1 MAVGIKQIAETAGVS
16 TATVSHVINHTR
28 FVSEET
34 TRKVEKAMEE
44 LSYSP
49 NYLAKMLKEK
59 KSNMIGL
66 VIPDIS
72 NFFFTEIAA
81 AVEKKLSGSGYNLVL
96 CSSDEDPEKEKEK
109 IAHILTYI
117 PAGII
122 IAPTDRT
129 CDYKGLLGN
138 LPAVYV
144 DRKVERIAGDS
155 VRMDSRSA
163 VSNAVGYLIASG
175 HSEIGFIGG
184 VAGISTTDER
194 YQGYISALLEA
205 GLKPDPSLISFGD
218 SRIQSGY
225 DSCRILIERNRNMS
239 ALFVSNNLMC
249 IGAMKYL
256 VQHSIRV
263 PEDISIIGFDDY
275 DWTEITNPALS
286 TIKQPA
292 DKMGEIAASLLLSR
306 IADPDKP
313 IEEIVLDGRLVLRNS
328 CIGKNL
334 ADIRTCSE

>member
-44 LSYSP
+44 LSYCP

-96 CSSDEDPEKEKEK
+96 CSSDEDPAREKEK
-109 IAHILTYI
+109 IAHILTYF

-122 IAPTDRT
+122 IAPTDRSF
-129 CDYKGLLGN
+129 DYRSLLGD
-138 LPAVYV
+138 LPAVYI
-144 DRKVERIAGDS
+144 DRRLEQNIGDS
-155 VRMDSRSA
+155 VLMDSRSA
-163 VSNAVGYLIASG
+163 VNNAIGYLIGSG
-175 HSEIGFIGG
+175 HKRIGFIGG

-194 YQGYISALLEA
+194 YKGYTSALLEA
-205 GLKPDPSLISFGD
+205 GIKPDSSLIAFGD
-218 SRIQSGY
+218 SRIQGGY
-225 DSCRILIERNRNMS
+225 DSCRALIECNSDMT

-249 IGAMKYL
+249 IGAMKYF
-256 VQHSIRV
+256 VQHSMRI
-263 PEDISIIGFDDY
+263 PDDISVIGFDDY

-286 TIKQPA
+286 TIKQPTE
-292 DKMGEIAASLLLSR
+292 KMGKIAVSLLLSR
-306 IADPDKP
+306 IADPSKP
-313 IEEIVLDGRLVLRNS
+313 IEEIMLDGQLILRSS
-328 CIGKNL
+328 CKGM
-334 ADIRTCSE
+334 DV